1 MMILFDAILEGYQVN
16 NEQEAL
22 DYARGICSDWET
34 TEQPMP
40 TYHRHIDTVNGIEVY
55 YDFGADYYFFVEL
68 QS

>member
-1 MMILFDAILEGYQVN
+1 MPKLIDAILQDN
-16 NEQEAL
+16 STEQEAL